1 MRRKRLE
8 TILCGGFAALTLLA
22 AATPPGRTVPYAN
35 LYRIFERVARLQGGK
50 YVRAQ
55 GVLRSLAPEVPTDQI
70 RMVVR
75 SERGEMPVS
84 ISPGGHA
91 DFPLTSELLAE
102 NPPVF
107 INVPEGK
114 LTLSVDLRV
123 EAEPRARFRYALGNE
138 MREDVRS
145 AVARQG
151 MIARMMLPDF
161 EDFVISFAPGQP
173 AWATVELVSGPH
185 RLEADAEGN
194 IHLPDRRDWRRENP
208 FIQLSGEPL
217 RLWLRA
223 R

>member
-8 TILCGGFAALTLLA
+8 TILCCGLAALTLLA
-22 AATPPGRTVPYAN
+22 ATVAPGRTIPYAD
-35 LYRIFERVARLQGGK
+35 LYRVFARVARLQGGK
-50 YVRAQ
+50 YVRAHLA
-55 GVLRSLAPEVPTDQI
+55 LRSLAPEVPNDQI
-70 RMVVR
+70 RLVVR
-75 SERGEMPVS
+75 SQHGELPVA
-84 ISPGGHA
+84 IAAGGRA

-107 INVPEGK
+107 TNVPEGK
-114 LTLSVDLRV
+114 LTLSVEMRV
-123 EAEPRARFRYALGNE
+123 EAVPAARFRYALGDE
-138 MREDVRS
+138 MREEVRS

-161 EDFVISFAPGQP
+161 EDFVISFPPGQP
-173 AWATVELVSGPH
+173 ASATVELAAGPH
-185 RLEADAEGN
+185 RLAADAEGN
-194 IHLPDRRDWRRENP
+194 ILLPDRRDWRRENP